1 MYCPEC
7 STEYRAG
14 FYQCSDCGVSL
25 VNEPPASVPRDLE
38 AAAGH
43 VVVFESPIPGEAEM
57 VAGALEE
64 AGLPPTVRR
73 SIAGGLQLGMLEGG
87 LTPGQGMAVSVPI
100 LAEAEARAL
109 IAELRPPEVPSV
121 TLSEATPETPLRTG
135 VPGRGKAVARVVLAI
150 ILIPLGLFVLN
161 SIVSLITAALQ

>member
-14 FYQCSDCGVSL
+14 FHQCSDCGVSL
-25 VNEPPASVPRDLE
+25 VNEPPASTARDLD

-64 AGLPPTVRR
+64 AGIPPTARR

-87 LTPGQGMAVSVPI
+87 LTPGQSMAVSVP
-100 LAEAEARAL
+100 LLAEARARTL
-109 IAELRPPEVPSV
+109 ISELRPAETAVHTPSEPI
-121 TLSEATPETPLRTG
+121 LEAPLTTG
-135 VPGRGKAVARVVLAI
+135 IPSRGKAVARVVLAI
-150 ILIPLGLFVLN
+150 ILIPLGLFILN
-161 SIVSLITAALQ
+161 AIVALLTAALQ